1 MSDEDLTID
10 RILDNWNFNTGVV
23 TTRHLKHEG
32 REVIQLRIDMGL
44 LQMETSG
51 RPDGQTPHDC
61 QSILHWIQTLETE
74 DLNEPFRLDFN
85 QCMEVDREFAQFYH
99 RRICWMQLKEFAR
112 AVGDADHTLALM
124 DACLRHS
131 PNQDWSYSHEQH
143 RPFVIFHRTQSL
155 ALQRVS
161 EGENAEMAIE
171 EINAGL
177 KMIADFYDT
186 YEIEEDFNDDELVK
200 RLVDIR
206 EDLRNRFEVG
216 KTLEEQLAEAVET
229 EQFELAARLRDELK
243 NRGRAT

>member
-1 MSDEDLTID
+1 M
-10 RILDNWNFNTGVV
+10 
-23 TTRHLKHEG
+23 
-32 REVIQLRIDMGL
+32 
-44 LQMETSG
+44 
-51 RPDGQTPHDC
+51 
-61 QSILHWIQTLETE
+61 
-74 DLNEPFRLDFN
+74 
-85 QCMEVDREFAQFYH
+85 
-99 RRICWMQLKEFAR
+99 
-112 AVGDADHTLALM
+112 
-124 DACLRHS
+124 
-131 PNQDWSYSHEQH
+131 
-143 RPFVIFHRTQSL
+143 
-155 ALQRVS
+155 QRVS

>member
-1 MSDEDLTID
+1 
-10 RILDNWNFNTGVV
+10 
-23 TTRHLKHEG
+23 
-32 REVIQLRIDMGL
+32 
-44 LQMETSG
+44 
-51 RPDGQTPHDC
+51 
-61 QSILHWIQTLETE
+61 
-74 DLNEPFRLDFN
+74 
-85 QCMEVDREFAQFYH
+85 
-99 RRICWMQLKEFAR
+99 
-112 AVGDADHTLALM
+112 
-124 DACLRHS
+124 
-131 PNQDWSYSHEQH
+131 
-143 RPFVIFHRTQSL
+143 
-155 ALQRVS
+155 LQRVS

>member
-1 MSDEDLTID
+1 
-10 RILDNWNFNTGVV
+10 
-23 TTRHLKHEG
+23 
-32 REVIQLRIDMGL
+32 
-44 LQMETSG
+44 
-51 RPDGQTPHDC
+51 
-61 QSILHWIQTLETE
+61 
-74 DLNEPFRLDFN
+74 
-85 QCMEVDREFAQFYH
+85 
-99 RRICWMQLKEFAR
+99 
-112 AVGDADHTLALM
+112 
-124 DACLRHS
+124 
-131 PNQDWSYSHEQH
+131 
-143 RPFVIFHRTQSL
+143 
-155 ALQRVS
+155 
-161 EGENAEMAIE
+161 MAIE